1 MLPFMAFSPF
11 LLNTPKTGLLV
22 SSQLLCR
29 ACGYTTQVL
38 HGYYLVLQQPRRLEA
53 VKGSA
58 SPRREMKLKKIPVIL
73 GCSPSCET
81 VF

>member
-22 SSQLLCR
+22 SSQLLCHAR
-29 ACGYTTQVL
+29 GYTTRVL

-58 SPRREMKLKKIPVIL
+58 SPRREMKLKKNPRYFGV
-73 GCSPSCET
+73 
-81 VF
+81 